1 MKIGASLSTRR
12 YHGKL
17 WYLLRVTNS
26 LQKNRLKLWILY
38 IMGNTL
44 AKFGWFLYIYQGSF
58 LYFLEHLNNDS
69 EKWLPIF
76 ARYFRKAHVNLSFQ
90 PSVLQGSRF
99 VWSLALPV
107 IVIAPFSV
115 FQKMNRNANLFIYN
129 IRRLSF
135 FKISW
140 EVYCVIFTM
149 FVPWNHF
156 LLSRFS
162 YHLELGVD
170 H

>member
-1 MKIGASLSTRR
+1 MCFFKGL
-12 YHGKL
+12 
-17 WYLLRVTNS
+17 
-26 LQKNRLKLWILY
+26 
-38 IMGNTL
+38 
-44 AKFGWFLYIYQGSF
+44 F

-69 EKWLPIF
+69 EKCLPIF
-76 ARYFRKAHVNLSFQ
+76 ARYFRKVHVNLSFQ
-90 PSVLQGSRF
+90 SSVLQGSRF

-129 IRRLSF
+129 IRQWSF

-149 FVPWNHF
+149 FVPCNHF

-162 YHLELGVD
+162 YQLELGVD
-170 H
+170 HWKYPEDDENFLAHEFVFISLMSTGFFSGA